1 MPRMP
6 RLRTARAWTA
16 HPVVWAGWAA
26 LAGGAVLCVVGWYG
40 VSGERF
46 AERQLP
52 YLASCT
58 VPGAALIVAGAVL
71 LAHGRDAL
79 ATSRVEEL
87 YGLLVAAEP
96 DDTAEA
102 SGRAV
107 APLAVSGRLLMVPGG
122 TLRHRADCPLV
133 AGKAEAVPVD
143 SRVLT
148 SGELRPCPICEAPDR
163 DDGSAAPEADM
174 RAGPAAAPAADPEAD
189 SAADSAADPEEG

>member
-1 MPRMP
+1 M
-6 RLRTARAWTA
+6 RTARPRNAQPFLRAAWL
-16 HPVVWAGWAA
+16 GWAA

-71 LAHGRDAL
+71 LAHGRNAL
-79 ATSRVEEL
+79 AATRVEEL

-96 DDTAEA
+96 SDADA
-102 SGRAV
+102 SGQGAA
-107 APLAVSGRLLMVPGG
+107 APLAISGTLLMVPDG
-122 TLRHRADCPLV
+122 TLWHRADCPLV

-143 SRVLT
+143 SRVLA
-148 SGELRPCPICEAPDR
+148 SGELRPCPICEAPT
-163 DDGSAAPEADM
+163 GSDP
-174 RAGPAAAPAADPEAD
+174 AGPA
-189 SAADSAADPEEG
+189 EG